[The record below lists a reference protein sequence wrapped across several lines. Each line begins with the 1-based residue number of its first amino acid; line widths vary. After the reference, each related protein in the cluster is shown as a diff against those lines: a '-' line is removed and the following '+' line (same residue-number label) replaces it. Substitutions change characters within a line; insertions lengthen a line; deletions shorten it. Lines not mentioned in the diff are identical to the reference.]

1 MRGSQVLDG
10 IDEVNYSDTECIH
23 ELIEMEAAD
32 WMLSYKRMERK
43 GYGVADL
50 ETILESTF
58 NWAQSIAAALRLA
71 DLMPCEKCFK
81 AACRLAQTSTID
93 QIESAITMIR
103 DRDEFITAVLALVH
117 YELFNEFELGRF
129 VVRVEI
135 VQQAGK
141 VYRRY
146 INP

>member
-1 MRGSQVLDG
+1 MRGLEILDRVV
-10 IDEVNYSDTECIH
+10 EVDYSDTECIH
-23 ELIEMEAAD
+23 ELIEMQAAD
-32 WMLSYKRMERK
+32 WLLSYKRLVRQQLAVT
-43 GYGVADL
+43 GV
-50 ETILESTF
+50 EFILESTS

-71 DLMPCEKCFK
+71 DLLPSEECFK

-93 QIESAITMIR
+93 QIESAISTIR

-117 YELFNEFELGRF
+117 YELFNEFELGQY